1 MATLAKNQKGEI
13 YSLYI
18 YIYVCIIFSQVKS
31 TSRVSIRLGT
41 GALILPSRQPSE
53 QARKQEKESEMEILK
68 TNGSVAE
75 AE

>member
-1 MATLAKNQKGEI
+1 
-13 YSLYI
+13 
-18 YIYVCIIFSQVKS
+18 
-31 TSRVSIRLGT
+31 
-41 GALILPSRQPSE
+41 LPSRQPSE